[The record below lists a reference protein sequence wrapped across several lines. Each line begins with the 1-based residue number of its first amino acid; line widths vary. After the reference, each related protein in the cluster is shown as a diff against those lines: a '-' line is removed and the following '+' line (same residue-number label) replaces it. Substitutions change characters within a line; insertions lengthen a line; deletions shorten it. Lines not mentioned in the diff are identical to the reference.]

1 MQAALGVAVI
11 CSGGTLVALAAGLHD
26 GISVPAQILLLVVAL
41 IMISVGL
48 GIRAYA
54 AEDIRRSYEALILRR
69 LVPTINPR
77 LRFLGGGFSPLT
89 LRRSRLFAAFDST
102 KGMKLIS
109 GDWPDFELDLAEVRT
124 FKTRYREVADT
135 QVSSDV
141 LSWQGL
147 FARVR
152 LRQPATGMLLV
163 LPASEARKLRHA
175 ARRLA
180 RRIGLGGYEA
190 IELGDEA
197 FHRSYVVFARSAAFV
212 RSVLSPVLVA
222 KLMDHTQRCGGLLR
236 VSLSGQALDVAL
248 PVRGP
253 FLEAKG
259 NALRSTMRAVDQLI
273 GVLVLLFDL
282 AKAAS
287 TAQNDSV

>member
-1 MQAALGVAVI
+1 
-11 CSGGTLVALAAGLHD
+11 
-26 GISVPAQILLLVVAL
+26 
-41 IMISVGL
+41 MISVGL

-141 LSWQGL
+141 LSWQVYSRE
-147 FARVR
+147 FACANRRPACCSSFPPAR
-152 LRQPATGMLLV
+152 LESYAT
-163 LPASEARKLRHA
+163 
-175 ARRLA
+175 RLA
-180 RRIGLGGYEA
+180 AWPGA
-190 IELGDEA
+190 
-197 FHRSYVVFARSAAFV
+197 
-212 RSVLSPVLVA
+212 
-222 KLMDHTQRCGGLLR
+222 
-236 VSLSGQALDVAL
+236 
-248 PVRGP
+248 
-253 FLEAKG
+253 
-259 NALRSTMRAVDQLI
+259 
-273 GVLVLLFDL
+273 
-282 AKAAS
+282 
-287 TAQNDSV
+287 